1 MKKTSKLI
9 SAFSAALFFALEF
22 SSCDFLAGR
31 KTASSESLASSGNY
45 ILVQSSSVSFDS
57 GLAGKTAYLV
67 KVNKGDKKV
76 EAQNTGNIVSRNLS
90 RSAESDSEN
99 DSKNNAEISAEI
111 GFFKESSKTSSRCGF
126 RIADISIPKG
136 EILSESER
144 SARAAERKISKY
156 KEYSV
161 GDKETFY
168 AAVSETESGSGK
180 MESKTAT
187 LKASGEH
194 CNVWYIPPFSAKN
207 YIDENKMNFDAFA
220 KKFDSVYE
228 KETQIFG
235 KNEAT
240 RQYSNMIKISAS
252 DKINFLV
259 YDLFG
264 DAEENNTEN
273 GTYGYFDST
282 DLFLNSSSY
291 ASGYEQIY
299 NSNEAQVLHIDS
311 WMFQN
316 NPESVYSTSAHE
328 FQHLIQFVQK
338 CINHNTEHTIWFQ
351 EMMSLVAEELLSE
364 TLGTQNDTSLFERL
378 KYFDIRA
385 NYGFAE
391 ETWNQTSSDGQS
403 GTYDYANSYAFGT
416 YLMHNYGGI
425 PLIHQIATNA
435 YYEEEAITNALKT
448 LGFTEANGNYE
459 DFLTVLFKFP
469 QVIANADGSDTSL
482 KTLNKSVPAD
492 SVYGIGLNAIDLS
505 VFSASDY
512 GKSSDSVQYEI
523 YRTQTKSLPLVYN
536 TRSQLALYQYG
547 MSVHHLGEIPEYQSP
562 TIDISLPSS
571 DNVVMYILVK

>member
-1 MKKTSKLI
+1 MKKTSKFI
-9 SAFSAALFFALEF
+9 FTFSAVLFFALEF

-57 GLAGKTAYLV
+57 SLAGKTAYLV

-76 EAQNTGNIVSRNLS
+76 EAQNTGNIISRNLS
-90 RSAESDSEN
+90 RNAESEN
-99 DSKNNAEISAEI
+99 DSKNNAGIGTEI
-111 GFFKESSKTSSRCGF
+111 GFEESSRTSSRCGF

-136 EILSESER
+136 EILSENER
-144 SARAAERKISKY
+144 SALGAERKISKY

-161 GDKETFY
+161 GDTEKFY
-168 AAVSETESGSGK
+168 VAVSETTGGSVK

-194 CNVWYIPPFSAKN
+194 CNVWYVPPFSTKN
-207 YIDENKMNFDAFA
+207 YIDADKMNFKAFA
-220 KKFDSVYE
+220 EKFDSVYE

-240 RQYSNMIKISAS
+240 RQYSNIIEISAS

-282 DLFLNSSSY
+282 DLFLNGSSY
-291 ASGYEQIY
+291 ASGERIY

-338 CINHNTEHTIWFQ
+338 CINHDTEHTVWFQ

-378 KYFDIRA
+378 KYFDIGTHF
-385 NYGFAE
+385 GFAE
-391 ETWNQTSSDGQS
+391 EIWNQTSSDGQS

-482 KTLNKSVPAD
+482 KTLNKRVPAD

-505 VFSASDY
+505 VFSASAY
-512 GKSSDSVQYEI
+512 GENSAYVQNQI
-523 YRTQTKSLPLVYN
+523 YRTPTKSLPLVYN
-536 TRSQLALYQYG
+536 TRSQLTLYQYG
-547 MSVHHLGEIPEYQSP
+547 MSVHHFGEISEYQNP
-562 TIDISLPSS
+562 TIDFSLPYS
-571 DNVVMYILVK
+571 DNVVMYVLVK

>member
-1 MKKTSKLI
+1 M
-9 SAFSAALFFALEF
+9 EF

-45 ILVQSSSVSFDS
+45 ILVQSSSISFDS
-57 GLAGKTAYLV
+57 SLAGKTAYLV

-76 EAQNTGNIVSRNLS
+76 EARYTGNIISRNLS
-90 RSAESDSEN
+90 RNAESESEN
-99 DSKNNAEISAEI
+99 DSKNNAGI
-111 GFFKESSKTSSRCGF
+111 GTETGFEESSRTSSRCGF

-144 SARAAERKISKY
+144 SALGAERKISKY

-161 GDKETFY
+161 GDTERFY
-168 AAVSETESGSGK
+168 VAVSETESGDAK
-180 MESKTAT
+180 VRMESKSAT
-187 LKASGEH
+187 LKASGKH

-207 YIDENKMNFDAFA
+207 YIDENKMNFKAFA
-220 KKFDSVYE
+220 EKFDSVYE

-264 DAEENNTEN
+264 DAEKNNTEN
-273 GTYGYFDST
+273 GTYGYFDPT

-291 ASGYEQIY
+291 ASGERIY

-338 CINHNTEHTIWFQ
+338 CINHDTEHTVWFQ

-378 KYFDIRA
+378 KYFDIGT

-391 ETWNQTSSDGQS
+391 EIWNQTSSDGQS

-469 QVIANADGSDTSL
+469 QVIANADGKDTSL
-482 KTLNKSVPAD
+482 KTLNKNVPAD
-492 SVYGIGLNAIDLS
+492 SVYGIGLNAIDLRD
-505 VFSASDY
+505 FSASDY
-512 GKSSDSVQYEI
+512 GKSSASVQYEI
-523 YRTQTKSLPLVYN
+523 YRTPTQSLPLVYN
-536 TRSQLALYQYG
+536 TWSQLELYQYG
-547 MSVHHLGEIPEYQSP
+547 MSVHYLGRIPEYQNP
-562 TIDISLPSS
+562 TIDISLPYS
-571 DNVVMYILVK
+571 DNVVMYVLVK

>member
-22 SSCDFLAGR
+22 SSCDFLAGK

-76 EAQNTGNIVSRNLS
+76 EAQNTGNIASRNLS
-90 RSAESDSEN
+90 RSAEPDSEN
-99 DSKNNAEISAEI
+99 DSKNSAEISAEI
-111 GFFKESSKTSSRCGF
+111 GFKESSKTSSRCGF

-161 GDKETFY
+161 GNEETFY

-273 GTYGYFDST
+273 GTYGYFDPT

-512 GKSSDSVQYEI
+512 GKSSASVQSEI

-536 TRSQLALYQYG
+536 TRNQLALYQYG

>member
-1 MKKTSKLI
+1 MKKTFKSVSVKLI
-9 SAFSAALFFALEF
+9 SAFSAALFFALSF
-22 SSCDFLAGR
+22 SSCDFLAGN
-31 KTASSESLASSGNY
+31 KAVSSESLASSGNY

-57 GLAGKTAYLV
+57 SLTGKTAYLV
-67 KVNKGDKKV
+67 KVNKGEKKV
-76 EAQNTGNIVSRNLS
+76 ESQNTGNTASRTLYE
-90 RSAESDSEN
+90 SAQNDSETDSGN
-99 DSKNNAEISAEI
+99 VFEELSKNH
-111 GFFKESSKTSSRCGF
+111 SRCGF
-126 RIADISIPKG
+126 RIPDNSIPKG

-144 SARAAERKISKY
+144 SVRSAERAVSKY
-156 KEYSV
+156 KNYSV
-161 GDKETFY
+161 GDTEKFYVAAGET
-168 AAVSETESGSGK
+168 ASGSIR
-180 MESKTAT
+180 MASKSAT
-187 LKASGEH
+187 LKAAGEH
-194 CNVWYIPPFSAKN
+194 CNVWYIGPFSTKN
-207 YIDENKMNFDAFA
+207 YIDENKMNFETFA
-220 KKFDSVYE
+220 EKFDSVYE

-240 RQYSNMIKISAS
+240 TQYSNIIEISAS

-264 DAEENNTEN
+264 DAEESNTEN
-273 GTYGYFDST
+273 GTYGYFDPT

-291 ASGYEQIY
+291 ASSSNQIS

-316 NPESVYSTSAHE
+316 NPDSVYSTSAHE

-338 CINHNTEHTIWFQ
+338 CINHDTEHTTWFQ
-351 EMMSLVAEELLSE
+351 EMMSLIAEELLSE
-364 TLGTQNDTSLFERL
+364 TLGTNDDTSLFERL
-378 KYFDIRA
+378 KYFDIGT
-385 NYGFAE
+385 YLGFAE
-391 ETWNQTSSDGQS
+391 GVWAYTSANGQS

-482 KTLNKSVPAD
+482 KTLNKSVEAD

-505 VFSASDY
+505 SFSISDY
-512 GKSSDSVQYEI
+512 GEGSASVQYKI
-523 YRTQTKSLPLVYN
+523 YTTPTQSLPLVYYAA
-536 TRSQLALYQYG
+536 SQTELYQYG
-547 MSVHHLGEIPEYQSP
+547 MSVHYLGKIPEYQSP
-562 TIDISLPSS
+562 TVNISLPSS
-571 DNVVMYILVK
+571 DDVVMYVLVK